1 MGILIV
7 ISLVVLPIGAHA
19 VSHNTPESYSLS
31 TYCWVLAT
39 AIAGGLTSVFGRI
52 RRMTALKICG
62 ELVVSAFSGVITF
75 WLCEYLEINQLAS
88 AALVGIVG
96 HMGSRGMETLE
107 RIGMKF
113 FQGKLHVTIEEDGE
127 KGDE

>member
-7 ISLVVLPIGAHA
+7 ISLVVLPIAAHA

-39 AIAGGLTSVFGRI
+39 AITGGLTSVFGRI
-52 RRMTALKICG
+52 RRMTALKVCG

-107 RIGMKF
+107 KNCLKILH
-113 FQGKLHVTIEEDGE
+113 GKLKVTITEEKEND
-127 KGDE
+127 